1 MGELDSTTR
10 SHETTTD
17 EDWDRRPAITLLSVI
32 VTWYIG
38 TIGIVLT
45 QAF

>member
-1 MGELDSTTR
+1 MREHDSTTP
-10 SHETTTD
+10 SSETTT
-17 EDWDRRPAITLLSVI
+17 EQDWDRRPAITLLSVI

-38 TIGIVLT
+38 TIGVILT